1 MKLPQPRFSC
11 RLGVAVLLL
20 PLFALLA
27 ELPLQAEE
35 PPARLLN
42 SNWQFRAVGNTD
54 KSDVKQWHPAQ
65 VPGVVQTDLLRNGL
79 IPDPFDRDN
88 EFRLQWIGLTDWE
101 YQTVFQADAASL
113 GHDHVDLVFDGLDTL
128 ADVYLNDQVI
138 VHSDNMF
145 RHWRISARPL
155 LRTGPNTLRVVFHS
169 AVEKMLPYVK
179 SLPYVL
185 PSISTHNFGNEE
197 DIATAP
203 YTRKAPYQYGW
214 DWGPRFMTEGI
225 WQPVR
230 LETWDALRI
239 DNFHIHQRKITAETA
254 LVTAEFDVEA
264 SQPTTATLAL
274 AHDELSGPQ
283 TTDGT
288 QTLQLESGMNRVSF
302 PIRIAAPKLWYP
314 VGYGAQNRYR
324 FLASIRLGRKVE
336 AAHAE
341 VKTGLRSIELRRAAD
356 QWGKSFEFVVNG
368 IAVFGKGA
376 DVIPFDSF
384 PNRVTPE
391 IHRKIL
397 QAARDAHMNMLREW
411 GGGYYESDDFYDIC
425 DELGILIWQ
434 EFMFGGDM
442 IPGDVAFQENVREE
456 AIEQIKRLR
465 DHPSIILWCGN
476 NEVETGWHY
485 WDDRKE
491 FKEAISPETRDR
503 VWQDYMV
510 MFADILKSSVSQYGD
525 PVPYWPSSP
534 SANFEEVPDNQ
545 HNGDMHYW
553 AVWHHQAPAQD
564 YTKQFPRFMT
574 EYGFQSFPE
583 MRTIRAFANKPDDF
597 DIHSTVMQAHQKNKG
612 GNERILTYMLREY
625 REPKDFAS
633 FVYLSQV
640 QQAEIIKIGAEHL
653 RRQRPRVMGSLYW
666 QLNDCWPVASWAS
679 IDYYGRWKALH
690 YYARRFYDDVLVSPS
705 LHDNKVDIYV
715 VSDKLQPFAGTIHT
729 RLLDFSGTVL
739 LDQTKDIQAPA
750 QSSAIYLSLD
760 EADLSAKGDPRG
772 SFLVV
777 DLEVAGRKVSRNL
790 VFFDVTHNLQLPVTL
805 KIEATLNPS
814 GGNYTITLRS
824 PKLARSV
831 YISFGD
837 LDVES
842 LDNYFDLLP
851 GEPATVTLKSSAT
864 IDQLRGSLK
873 IVFLTEA
880 FASNFKPACP
890 HDGQTGARRGR
901 SGLRRRS
908 SHLRDFRDGFSHT
921 RNSADP
927 AGVESQPR
935 MDERRAAKE
944 NGGAVSLPQCV
955 RRTINVQ
962 WKRYCGAFAPLGRMQ
977 NE

>member
-1 MKLPQPRFSC
+1 MKLPRSPFFC
-11 RLGVAVLLL
+11 RLGAAS
-20 PLFALLA
+20 LFVGLFSFLA
-27 ELPLQAEE
+27 ELPLKADDLSSRTLS
-35 PPARLLN
+35 AD
-42 SNWQFRAVGNTD
+42 WQFRATGNTGTVPEKD
-54 KSDVKQWHPAQ
+54 KSDVRQWHPAQ
-65 VPGVVQTDLLRNGL
+65 VPGVVQTDLLRNNL

-101 YQTVFQADAASL
+101 YQTVFQVDATTL
-113 GHDHVDLVFDGLDTL
+113 GHEHVDLVFVGLDTL
-128 ADVYLNDQVI
+128 ADVYLNDQAVL
-138 VHSDNMF
+138 HSDNMF
-145 RHWRISARPL
+145 RHWRIAAKPL
-155 LRTGPNTLRVVFHS
+155 LKTGSNTLRVVFHS

-197 DIATAP
+197 DTATAP

-230 LETWDALRI
+230 LEMWDALRI
-239 DNFHIHQRKITAETA
+239 DNFHIHQQKVSGDAAI
-254 LVTAEFDVEA
+254 VTAELDIEA
-264 SQPTTATLAL
+264 GQPTTATLAL
-274 AHDELSGPQ
+274 AHDELSEPHLSGRE
-283 TTDGT
+283 TTDGN
-288 QTLQLESGMNRVSF
+288 QTLQLDAGINHVSF

-314 VGYGAQNRYR
+314 VGYGAQSRYR
-324 FLASIRLGRKVE
+324 FSASIRLGKKVE

-341 VKTGLRSIELRRAAD
+341 LKTGLRSIELHRVAD

-368 IAVFGKGA
+368 ITVFSKGA
-376 DVIPFDSF
+376 NVIPFDSF

-397 QAARDAHMNMLREW
+397 QAARDAHMNMVREW
-411 GGGYYESDDFYDIC
+411 GGGYYETDDFYDIC
-425 DELGILIWQ
+425 DELGIMVWQ

-442 IPGDVAFQENVREE
+442 IPGDVSFQENVREE

-465 DHPSIILWCGN
+465 DHPSIVIWCGN
-476 NEVETGWHY
+476 NEVEIGWHS
-485 WDDRKE
+485 WEDRQE
-491 FKEAISPETRDR
+491 FKEAISPKIRDR

-534 SANFEEVPDNQ
+534 SANFEEIPDNQ

-564 YTKQFPRFMT
+564 YTTQFPRFMT

-583 MRTIRAFANKPDDF
+583 MRTIRAFANKPEDF
-597 DIHSTVMQAHQKNKG
+597 DIRSTVMQAHQKNKG

-653 RRQRPRVMGSLYW
+653 RRQRPRTMGSLYW

-690 YYARRFYDDVLVSPS
+690 YYARRFYDDVLVSPYS
-705 LHDNKVDIYV
+705 HDDKVDIYV
-715 VSDKLQPFAGTIHT
+715 VSDKLQPFVGTIHT
-729 RLLDFSGTVL
+729 RLLDFSGKAL
-739 LDQTKDIQAPA
+739 LDQTKDIQPPA
-750 QSSAIYLSLD
+750 QSSAIYLSFDKAEL
-760 EADLSAKGDPRG
+760 AAKADPRG

-777 DLEVAGRKVSRNL
+777 DLEVGGKKVSQNL
-790 VFFDVTHNLQLPVTL
+790 VFFDVTHNLQLPVAP
-805 KIEATLNPS
+805 KIEATLNPAA
-814 GGNYTITLRS
+814 GNYTIRLQS
-824 PKLARSV
+824 PQLARNV

-842 LDNYFDLLP
+842 SDNYFDLLP
-851 GEPATVTLKSSAT
+851 GEPATVTLKSTAT
-864 IDQLRGSLK
+864 IDQLRSALK
-873 IVFLTEA
+873 IISLTDA
-880 FASNFKPACP
+880 FAAN
-890 HDGQTGARRGR
+890 
-901 SGLRRRS
+901 
-908 SHLRDFRDGFSHT
+908 
-921 RNSADP
+921 
-927 AGVESQPR
+927 
-935 MDERRAAKE
+935 
-944 NGGAVSLPQCV
+944 
-955 RRTINVQ
+955 
-962 WKRYCGAFAPLGRMQ
+962 
-977 NE
+977 

>member
-1 MKLPQPRFSC
+1 MKLIQWRFLH
-11 RLGVAVLLL
+11 RLAIAVSAHFIFIFVFILS
-20 PLFALLA
+20 LLA
-27 ELPLQAEE
+27 VPLAAAESSSRTLS
-35 PPARLLN
+35 AD
-42 SNWQFRAVGNTD
+42 WQFRAVGD
-54 KSDVKQWHPAQ
+54 LVGIAGADQPDVKQWHPAQ
-65 VPGVVQTDLLRNGL
+65 VPGVVHTDLLRNKL

-101 YQTVFQADAASL
+101 YQTVFQADAATL
-113 GHDHVDLVFDGLDTL
+113 AHDHVDLVFDGLDTL
-128 ADVYLNDQVI
+128 ADVYLNDQAI
-138 VHSDNMF
+138 LHADNMF
-145 RHWRISARPL
+145 RHWRIAAKPL
-155 LRTGPNTLRVVFHS
+155 LKPGPNTLRIVFHS

-185 PSISTHNFGNEE
+185 PSISTHNYGNEE

-203 YTRKAPYQYGW
+203 YTRKAPYNYGW

-230 LETWDALRI
+230 LEAWDALRI
-239 DNFHIHQRKITAETA
+239 DNFHIHQQKITADTA
-254 LVTAEFDVEA
+254 LVTAELDIEA
-264 SQPTTATLAL
+264 SHPTTATLAL
-274 AHDELSGPQ
+274 AHDELSGPA
-283 TTDGT
+283 TPDGT
-288 QTLQLESGMNRVSF
+288 QPLQLDAGMNHVSF

-324 FLASIRLGRKVE
+324 FSASIRLGKKIE

-341 VKTGLRSIELRRAAD
+341 VKTGLRSVELHRIAD

-368 IAVFGKGA
+368 IAVFSKGA

-384 PNRVTPE
+384 PNRVTPD

-397 QAARDAHMNMLREW
+397 QAARDAHMNMVREW

-425 DELGILIWQ
+425 DELGIMVWQ
-434 EFMFGGDM
+434 EFAFGGDM

-456 AIEQIKRLR
+456 AIQQIKRLR
-465 DHPSIILWCGN
+465 DHPSIVIWCGN
-476 NEVETGWHY
+476 NEVETGWSH
-485 WDDRKE
+485 WGDRQE
-491 FKEAISPETRDR
+491 FKEAISPAIRDR

-510 MFADILKSSVSQYGD
+510 MFADVLKSAVSQYGD

-534 SANFEEVPDNQ
+534 SANFEEIPDNQ

-553 AVWHHQAPAQD
+553 AVWHQQASAQD

-583 MRTIRAFANKPDDF
+583 MRTIRTFASKPEDF

-653 RRQRPRVMGSLYW
+653 RRQRPRTMGSLYW

-679 IDYYGRWKALH
+679 IDYFGRWKALH
-690 YYARRFYDDVLVSPS
+690 YYARRFYDDVLVSPY
-705 LHDNKVDIYV
+705 LHDDKVDVYV
-715 VSDKLQPFAGTIHT
+715 VSDNLKPFAGTIHT
-729 RLLDFSGTVL
+729 RLLDFSGKAL

-750 QSSAIYLSLD
+750 QSSAIYMTFD
-760 EADLSAKGDPRG
+760 KADLAAKADLRG

-777 DLEVAGRKVSRNL
+777 DLEVAGKSVSRNL
-790 VFFDVTHNLQLPVTL
+790 IFFDVTHNLQLPVMP
-805 KIEATLNPS
+805 KIEATLSP
-814 GGNYTITLRS
+814 GGKDNNKDKDYTITLQS
-824 PKLARSV
+824 PKLARGV

-842 LDNYFDLLP
+842 SDNYFDLLP
-851 GEPATVTLKSSAT
+851 GEPATITLKSAAT
-864 IDQLRGSLK
+864 IDQLRGALK
-873 IVFLTEA
+873 IISLTEA
-880 FASNFKPACP
+880 FAAN
-890 HDGQTGARRGR
+890 
-901 SGLRRRS
+901 
-908 SHLRDFRDGFSHT
+908 
-921 RNSADP
+921 
-927 AGVESQPR
+927 
-935 MDERRAAKE
+935 
-944 NGGAVSLPQCV
+944 
-955 RRTINVQ
+955 
-962 WKRYCGAFAPLGRMQ
+962 
-977 NE
+977 